1 MATSLNKCTGCGE
14 RFPPGDLISVP
25 AGKFHSWECA
35 TQYAI
40 DKKNKSKI
48 KKIADKV
55 ARKDIKKRK
64 EALRGLP
71 WYKKEAQKW
80 FNKFIRLRDK
90 GLICISCHR
99 PCRENEG
106 GKFSL
111 YDAGHYRT
119 VGANPEI
126 RFNEDNC
133 HAQCVYC
140 NRNLS
145 GNVTNYRIGLVHRIG
160 LERLEVLEGYHA
172 PAKYTID
179 DLKGI
184 IATYK
189 AKCKE
194 LEQCN

>member
-1 MATSLNKCTGCGE
+1 MATSLNKCTGCGD

-35 TQYAI
+35 TQYAT
-40 DKKNKSKI
+40 DKKNKPKI

-55 ARKDIKKRK
+55 AKKDIKKRK

-80 FNKFIRLRDK
+80 FNKFIRLRDHQ
-90 GLICISCHR
+90 LNCISCGR
-99 PCRENEG
+99 KLAEKYG
-106 GKFSL
+106 GA

-119 VGANPEI
+119 VGANPEM

-160 LERLEVLEGYHA
+160 IKRLDLLEGYHA

-179 DLKGI
+179 DLKEI